1 MKSPPVHRDVP
12 TMKRWTP
19 PTRIYHKRPPTPP
32 LPTYEQLFSDTLY
45 SYDFDRKT
53 WYPNIKV
60 EEDPSYALHHL
71 GPPPPLDP
79 LIKRKF
85 ADYET
90 IQFDLLKERYLTQQ
104 AYDENT
110 KDLASQVRPLL
121 LEKDTKLKETLASI
135 EVKLKQHAQKYRS
148 ILDFINLQ
156 ITIEKNYAYSVRY
169 HQAARDLSSFTVP
182 KRDAYLV
189 VNKELPL

>member
-1 MKSPPVHRDVP
+1 M
-12 TMKRWTP
+12 
-19 PTRIYHKRPPTPP
+19 
-32 LPTYEQLFSDTLY
+32 
-45 SYDFDRKT
+45 
-53 WYPNIKV
+53 
-60 EEDPSYALHHL
+60 
-71 GPPPPLDP
+71 DP

-110 KDLASQVRPLL
+110 KDLAIQVRPLL

-169 HQAARDLSSFTVP
+169 HQAARDLSTFTLP
-182 KRDAYLV
+182 KKDSYLV
-189 VNKELPL
+189 VNKEIPL